1 MSAVKKIGVVVTVGA
16 VIAVAYYFLN
26 KSKPKIAE
34 EQLADLGKDTETPIE
49 EQLASVPTIEEQLQL
64 DKCAGLPRSEYE
76 RCMGI
81 TPAGTGTR
89 GNTTT
94 GTRGNTTS
102 TSASTT
108 QTPTAG
114 TTTTGA
120 TTVQTPTGGT
130 TTSGTNTSGTT
141 TNTPTRGTSTT
152 IRSYSGG
159 RRG

>member
-1 MSAVKKIGVVVTVGA
+1 MSAFKKIGVVVTVGA
-16 VIAVAYYFLN
+16 IIGVAYYLLN

-49 EQLASVPTIEEQLQL
+49 EQLAPVPTIEEQLQL

-89 GNTTT
+89 GNTIT

-108 QTPTAG
+108 QTPTTG

-120 TTVQTPTGGT
+120 TTVQTPTAGT
-130 TTSGTNTSGTT
+130 TTSGTT

-152 IRSYSGG
+152 IRSYSSG

>member
-1 MSAVKKIGVVVTVGA
+1 MSAFKKIGIVVTVGA

-26 KSKPKIAE
+26 KSKPKISE

-49 EQLASVPTIEEQLQL
+49 EQLAPVLTIEQELQL
-64 DKCAGLPRSEYE
+64 DKCAGLPRSEYD

-89 GNTTT
+89 GNTTST
-94 GTRGNTTS
+94 G
-102 TSASTT
+102 ASTT

-114 TTTTGA
+114 TTTTG
-120 TTVQTPTGGT
+120 TSTVQTPTAGT
-130 TTSGTNTSGTT
+130 TTSGTT
-141 TNTPTRGTSTT
+141 TNSPTRGGSTNP
-152 IRSYSGG
+152 RGVSLSSG

>member
-1 MSAVKKIGVVVTVGA
+1 MSAVKKIGVIAGVG
-16 VIAVAYYFLN
+16 VIIAIAYYFLM
-26 KSKPKIAE
+26 KSKPKVVE
-34 EQLADLGKDTETPIE
+34 EQLADLTTDKVSPVE
-49 EQLASVPTIEEQLQL
+49 EELTKVPTIEEQLLL

-89 GNTTT
+89 GNTIT

-108 QTPTAG
+108 QTPTTG

-120 TTVQTPTGGT
+120 TTVQTPTAGT
-130 TTSGTNTSGTT
+130 TTSGTT

-152 IRSYSGG
+152 IRSYSSG

>member
-1 MSAVKKIGVVVTVGA
+1 MSAVKKIGVVVIVGA
-16 VIAVAYYFLN
+16 IIGVAYYLLN

-49 EQLASVPTIEEQLQL
+49 EQLAPVLTIEQELQL
-64 DKCAGLPRSEYE
+64 DKCAGLPRSEYD

-89 GNTTT
+89 GNTTST
-94 GTRGNTTS
+94 G
-102 TSASTT
+102 ASTT

-114 TTTTGA
+114 TTTTG
-120 TTVQTPTGGT
+120 TSTVQTPTAGT
-130 TTSGTNTSGTT
+130 TTASTNTT
-141 TNTPTRGTSTT
+141 TPTRGTSSTP
-152 IRSYSGG
+152 IRSYSSG

>member
-1 MSAVKKIGVVVTVGA
+1 MSAFKKIGVVVTVGA
-16 VIAVAYYFLN
+16 IIGVAYYLLN

-34 EQLADLGKDTETPIE
+34 EQLADLGKDTVTPIE
-49 EQLASVPTIEEQLQL
+49 EQLTTVPTVEEQLQL

-89 GNTTT
+89 GNIRTTTT
-94 GTRGNTTS
+94 GAT
-102 TSASTT
+102 TT

-114 TTTTGA
+114 TTSTSA
-120 TTVQTPTGGT
+120 STVQTPTAGT
-130 TTSGTNTSGTT
+130 TTANTNVT
-141 TNTPTRGTSTT
+141 TPTRGTSTT

>member
-1 MSAVKKIGVVVTVGA
+1 MSAVKKIGVVVTVG
-16 VIAVAYYFLN
+16 VIIGFAYYLLN

-34 EQLADLGKDTETPIE
+34 EQLADLGKDTVTPIQ
-49 EQLASVPTIEEQLQL
+49 EQLTTVPTVEEQLQL

-89 GNTTT
+89 GNIRTTTT
-94 GTRGNTTS
+94 GAT
-102 TSASTT
+102 TT

-114 TTTTGA
+114 TTTA
-120 TTVQTPTGGT
+120 
-130 TTSGTNTSGTT
+130 STNTT
-141 TNTPTRGTSTT
+141 TPTRGTSTT